1 MSVECKDTISYHP
14 PEILTKIFSYCGDK
28 KTLGRIEQV
37 CKKWRDM
44 IVQDIE
50 QTLWLNVL
58 LKQNPSFS
66 SVTYPKQIL
75 RLQHT
80 VIYKAIFT
88 ESSYP
93 QSHNLITQSPCFRT
107 LIEKVPLG
115 AK

>member
-50 QTLWLNVL
+50 QTLWRNVL
-58 LKQNPSFS
+58 LKQGPSYS
-66 SVTYPKQIL
+66 SATYPKRIL
-75 RLQHT
+75 RVQCSAL
-80 VIYKAIFT
+80 YKVLFT
-88 ESSYP
+88 ETSRTHTSKP
-93 QSHNLITQSPCFRT
+93 VSQSPFIRT
-107 LIEKVPLG
+107 LIDKLPLC